1 MLPGRP
7 ADEFGIAGAM
17 ARNGAQY
24 IAGQQQVGLPVNA
37 AETAIELS
45 YLAQIAPW
53 LAVQPDLQYVIH
65 PNTDSRLRNAM
76 VAQLRV
82 ELKF

>member
-1 MLPGRP
+1 M
-7 ADEFGIAGAM
+7 
-17 ARNGAQY
+17 
-24 IAGQQQVGLPVNA
+24 NA

-45 YLAQIAPW
+45 YLAQIAPR
-53 LAVQPDLQYVIH
+53 LAVQPDVQYVIH